1 VSIASERAQAA
12 RYWWLFLI
20 TGAAWLLF
28 SIIIFRFDWASVS
41 SIAILFGVVMLGA
54 AVNEI
59 GNAAGSH
66 GGWRLAHV
74 LLGLAFA
81 IIGIVSF
88 FNPGG
93 TFDALA
99 GLMSFYFIFKGMF
112 DIALSIFVR
121 RVTDLWWL
129 RLLLG
134 LAEVVVGFWAA
145 GDFGHRQ
152 ILLIVFVGAA
162 ALMRGITEI
171 LFAFSLRRE
180 PAEL

>member
-1 VSIASERAQAA
+1 VTIASERAAQAA
-12 RYWWLFLI
+12 RYWWLFLV

-28 SIIIFRFDWASVS
+28 SVN

-54 AVNEI
+54 AANEI

-66 GGWRLAHV
+66 GGWRVAHV
-74 LLGLAFA
+74 LLALVFA

-88 FNPGG
+88 FKPGG

-162 ALMRGITEI
+162 ALTRGITEI

-180 PAEL
+180 PPD